1 MRSEQSWFGLPAVAS
16 TASSIA
22 AFAAAVAPKTTAATA
37 ATTAS
42 LRFRPSFINI
52 DGAAAHLA
60 SVERGDCFLAVF
72 VVGHFNETEAPRP
85 SRIAVHHD
93 ADTIHWPVGFE
104 GLPEFVLVGVEAEIA
119 DKDVF
124 HGSAPCIELSECK
137 LVSADWQVGRA
148 FLKSRPELATVKCGR
163 KYSRFLATGC
173 QDE

>member
-16 TASSIA
+16 TAPSIA
-22 AFAAAVAPKTTAATA
+22 AFAAAVAPKTTA

-72 VVGHFNETEAPRP
+72 VVGHFNETEAPRT
-85 SRIAVHHD
+85 SGIAVHHD
-93 ADTIHWPVGFE
+93 ADAIHWPIGFE
-104 GLPEFVLVGVEAEIA
+104 GLPEFVLICVETEIA

-124 HGSAPCIELSECK
+124 HGSAPALSCRNA
-137 LVSADWQVGRA
+137 SSFRRTGR
-148 FLKSRPELATVKCGR
+148 SGGP
-163 KYSRFLATGC
+163 S
-173 QDE
+173 

>member
-16 TASSIA
+16 TAAPSIA
-22 AFAAAVAPKTTAATA
+22 AFAAAVAPKTTA

-85 SRIAVHHD
+85 PGIAVHHD
-93 ADTIHWPVGFE
+93 ADAIHWPVGFKR
-104 GLPEFVLVGVEAEIA
+104 LPEFVLICVETEIA

-124 HGSAPCIELSECK
+124 HGSAPALSCRNA
-137 LVSADWQVGRA
+137 SSFRRTGR
-148 FLKSRPELATVKCGR
+148 SGGP
-163 KYSRFLATGC
+163 S
-173 QDE
+173 